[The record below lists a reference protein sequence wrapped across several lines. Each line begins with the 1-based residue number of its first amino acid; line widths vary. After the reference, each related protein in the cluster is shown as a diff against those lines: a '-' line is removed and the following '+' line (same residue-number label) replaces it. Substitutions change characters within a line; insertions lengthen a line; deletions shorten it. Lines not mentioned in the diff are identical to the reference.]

1 MKAKDRLIHRIVVAG
16 GGSAGWMTA
25 ATLANTLRGSAEIT
39 LVESD
44 EIGIVGVG
52 EATIPP
58 IRNFNQQLGIDEA
71 DFLRA
76 TQGTFKL
83 GIEFVDWARLN
94 HRYFHPFGHFGAEFD
109 NVPLYHYWL
118 KERATGNATPFE
130 DYSMAYAAA
139 QRGRFAHPITD
150 RRRIQSTYDYA
161 YHLDA
166 SLYARFLRQYAEARG
181 VVRKEGRIVD
191 VRLTAET
198 GFIAGLTMDDG
209 ATIDGDFF
217 IDCTGFRA
225 LLIEGALKVGY
236 EDWTGWLPCDR
247 AVAVPCAHENPDRL
261 DPFTRSTARPAGWQ
275 WRIPLQHRVG
285 NGFVYCSNLISDD
298 EAHATLLAS
307 LEGEALGEPRLVRFG
322 AGHRREFWKKN
333 CVAIGLAAGFMEPLE
348 STAIHLIHSAITRM
362 MALFPD
368 KSFNTLAIDEY
379 NRATCVE
386 YERIRD
392 FLIFHYYK
400 NARED
405 SDLWRQCAAMPLP
418 EELQYKIDQFAQN
431 GRLIVK
437 MLELFQ
443 NPSWLAIFLGQ
454 ELIPVQYDPLVD
466 MRAHIDGAARLAG
479 LRSVINE
486 TADSFPTH
494 RNFINSHCAA
504 PSP

>member
-1 MKAKDRLIHRIVVAG
+1 MKEEDRLIRRIVVAG

-58 IRNFNQQLGIDEA
+58 IRNFNRQLGIEEA

-83 GIEFVDWARLN
+83 GIEFVDWTRLN

-118 KERATGNATPFE
+118 KQRAAGDATPFE
-130 DYSMAYAAA
+130 DYSMAWAAA
-139 QRGRFAHPITD
+139 RRGRFAHPMTD

-191 VRLTAET
+191 VRLAAET
-198 GFIAGLTMDDG
+198 GFIAGLTFEDG

-225 LLIEGALKVGY
+225 LLIEGALKAGH
-236 EDWTGWLPCDR
+236 EDWTHWLPCDR
-247 AVAVPCAHENPDRL
+247 AVAVPCAHEDPDRL
-261 DPFTRSTARPAGWQ
+261 DPYTISTARPAGWQ

-285 NGFVYCSNLISDD
+285 NGFVYCSNHISDD
-298 EAHATLLAS
+298 EAHATLLSS
-307 LEGEALGEPRLVRFG
+307 LEGEPLGEPRLVRFK
-322 AGHRREFWKKN
+322 AGRRREYWKKN

-348 STAIHLIHSAITRM
+348 STAIHLIHSGITRM

-368 KSFNTLAIDEY
+368 NSFNKLAIDEY
-379 NRATCVE
+379 NRATAVE

-400 NARED
+400 NERGD

-431 GRLIVK
+431 GRLVVK

-454 ELIPVQYDPLVD
+454 ELIPAQYDPLAD
-466 MRAHIDGAARLAG
+466 MRTHVDGAARLSE
-479 LRSVINE
+479 LRRVINE
-486 TADSFPTH
+486 TADSLPTH
-494 RNFINSHCAA
+494 RNFIDSHCAA
-504 PSP
+504 PSR